1 MATALAA
8 AAFGPHPIDLE
19 AMGLAQALV
28 TGDRDAF
35 GQVDVDGD
43 AGHGRPWQIGDR
55 RPPFPSEDIPAFQF
69 KKSAAPT
76 IAQIRGVSQFKT
88 EEPKMRLA
96 CLPYRAGGIV
106 RPAQTSSGFAAGP

>member
-43 AGHGRPWQIGDR
+43 AGHGRPWQVGDR
-55 RPPFPSEDIPAFQF
+55 RPPFPPVDIPAFQL
-69 KKSAAPT
+69 KKSAPAR
-76 IAQIRGVSQFKT
+76 IAQIRWISQFKT
-88 EEPKMRLA
+88 EEPRKLMLKGLSLKA
-96 CLPYRAGGIV
+96 KSIV
-106 RPAQTSSGFAAGP
+106 HAAYTLMQ

>member
-55 RPPFPSEDIPAFQF
+55 RPPFPPVDIPAFQF
-69 KKSAAPT
+69 KKSAPAR
-76 IAQIRGVSQFKT
+76 IAQIRWISQFKT
-88 EEPKMRLA
+88 EEPNQFDA
-96 CLPYRAGGIV
+96 
-106 RPAQTSSGFAAGP
+106 